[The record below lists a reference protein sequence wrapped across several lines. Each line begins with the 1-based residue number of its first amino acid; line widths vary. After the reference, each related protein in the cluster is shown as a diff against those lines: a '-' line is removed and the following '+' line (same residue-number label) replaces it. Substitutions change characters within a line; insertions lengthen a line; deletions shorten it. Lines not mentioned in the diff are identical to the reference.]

1 MELKGKVVERMA
13 KEIKKKAEKTVKR
26 MTETRVTDDKY
37 IRDKTVEK
45 IEFCENEKKKG
56 LTMIAQHEASV
67 ANLKLQ
73 VAKLDGA
80 ITALKEMRDMP
91 NQPKTGKK

>member
-1 MELKGKVVERMA
+1 MELKGKGVDRMPKVKKAKA
-13 KEIKKKAEKTVKR
+13 KETVKR
-26 MTETRVTDDKY
+26 MTKTRVTDDKY

-56 LTMIAQHEASV
+56 QTMIAQHKSAI
-67 ANLKLQ
+67 ANLELQ

-91 NQPKTGKK
+91 NQPKGKK